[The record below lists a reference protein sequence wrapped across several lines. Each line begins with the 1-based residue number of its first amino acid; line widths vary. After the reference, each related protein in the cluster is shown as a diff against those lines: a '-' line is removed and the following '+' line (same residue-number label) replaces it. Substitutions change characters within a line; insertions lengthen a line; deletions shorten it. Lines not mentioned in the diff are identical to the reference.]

1 MNTRNT
7 GTSAITAR
15 IGHPRR
21 LDRNSNHYAIVA
33 DALQSLLVMWILFSS
48 ICFLFISCYIGLIS
62 IQIQRLAWHDYSL
75 NIANDHLLRN
85 IKRMVPFVPTV
96 FAIAL
101 TENKSLFVLCA
112 QTYVHNRRAL
122 HVLYIRCI

>member
-1 MNTRNT
+1 MHC
-7 GTSAITAR
+7 TAR
-15 IGHPRR
+15 H
-21 LDRNSNHYAIVA
+21 SEVVA

-48 ICFLFISCYIGLIS
+48 IRFLFISCYIGWIS

-96 FAIAL
+96 FVIAL

-112 QTYVHNRRAL
+112 QTCVYNRSAL